1 MHEQVHIYI
10 HVYNMYV
17 HTYFSILR
25 HDIAADTISLPE
37 WSAGPYK
44 IPLNNFPRTVKACSV
59 LGAAVPL
66 ACDLHFAGDS
76 RRGISYAEPSEGMS
90 FFSLPLSPS
99 PGQGRSSCVPRAG
112 RGQQDATRCRIPLGR
127 RCPPHPLSLLSSHA
141 RCCNG
146 GGGGLAALPVAPR
159 VGTRA
164 RHVRDRIAATSGA
177 ADATRNSGV
186 QGHPYGGRSEA
197 PPGSREKLRSYN
209 PDMRSEAPATSLI
222 VLLPE
227 TASCRMCNLE
237 KS

>member
-127 RCPPHPLSLLSSHA
+127 RRPPPPPLPALFARSLLQW
-141 RCCNG
+141 G
-146 GGGGLAALPVAPR
+146 GGGSCCPSCGTTGGHEGTPR
-159 VGTRA
+159 AGRNCS
-164 RHVRDRIAATSGA
+164 DIWSGRC
-177 ADATRNSGV
+177 DT
-186 QGHPYGGRSEA
+186 
-197 PPGSREKLRSYN
+197 
-209 PDMRSEAPATSLI
+209 
-222 VLLPE
+222 
-227 TASCRMCNLE
+227 
-237 KS
+237 

>member
-1 MHEQVHIYI
+1 
-10 HVYNMYV
+10 MYV

-127 RCPPHPLSLLSSHA
+127 RRPHHPLSQLSSHA
-141 RCCNG
+141 RCCN

-164 RHVRDRIAATSGA
+164 RHVRDGIAATSGA

>member
-1 MHEQVHIYI
+1 MHEQ
-10 HVYNMYV
+10 VYNMYV

-127 RCPPHPLSLLSSHA
+127 RRPHHPLSQLSSHA

-146 GGGGLAALPVAPR
+146 GG
-159 VGTRA
+159 
-164 RHVRDRIAATSGA
+164 
-177 ADATRNSGV
+177 
-186 QGHPYGGRSEA
+186 
-197 PPGSREKLRSYN
+197 
-209 PDMRSEAPATSLI
+209 
-222 VLLPE
+222 VLLPFLWHHGWARGHATCGTE
-227 TASCRMCNLE
+227 LQRHLERQMRHATRASKVIRMEEGVRPRQARARNCVVTIPT
-237 KS
+237 

>member
-127 RCPPHPLSLLSSHA
+127 RRPPPPPLPALFARSLLQW
-141 RCCNG
+141 G
-146 GGGGLAALPVAPR
+146 GG
-159 VGTRA
+159 
-164 RHVRDRIAATSGA
+164 
-177 ADATRNSGV
+177 
-186 QGHPYGGRSEA
+186 
-197 PPGSREKLRSYN
+197 
-209 PDMRSEAPATSLI
+209 
-222 VLLPE
+222 VLLPFLWHHGWARGHATCGTE
-227 TASCRMCNLE
+227 LQRHLERQMRHATRASKVIRMEEGVRPRQARARNCVVTIPT
-237 KS
+237 

>member
-1 MHEQVHIYI
+1 
-10 HVYNMYV
+10 MYV

-99 PGQGRSSCVPRAG
+99 PGQGRSSYVPRAG

-127 RCPPHPLSLLSSHA
+127 RPPPPPLPALFARSLLQW
-141 RCCNG
+141 G

-164 RHVRDRIAATSGA
+164 RHVRDGIAATSGA